1 MEMPKND
8 DLEKFAQE
16 LQAQIL
22 AQTKERY
29 TKTVI
34 DLWQNPRNFRRID
47 SPDGYACVKG
57 SCGDTMEMFLK
68 MKDKK
73 IFECTFNTDGCGT
86 SLACG
91 SVATELAKNKTF
103 LQALASVGADA
114 ILKKL
119 GGLPKEDVHCAQL
132 AAETLRKALAD
143 QLYQKQNPWKKQY
156 RKS

>member
-1 MEMPKND
+1 MSKNE

-22 AQTKERY
+22 AQTKKRY

-47 SPDGYACVKG
+47 SPDGYACVQG
-57 SCGDTMEMFLK
+57 SCGDTMEMFLN

-73 IFECTFNTDGCGT
+73 IFECTFSTDGCGT
-86 SLACG
+86 TLACG
-91 SVATELAKNKTF
+91 SIATELAKNKTF
-103 LQALASVGADA
+103 IQALASVGADA

-119 GGLPKEDVHCAQL
+119 GGLPKEDIHCAQL

>member
-1 MEMPKND
+1 MSKNE

-22 AQTKERY
+22 VQAKERY
-29 TKTVI
+29 TQIVI

-47 SPDGYACVKG
+47 SPDGYARVKG
-57 SCGDTMEMFLK
+57 PCGDTMEMFLK
-68 MKDKK
+68 MKDKR
-73 IFECTFNTDGCGT
+73 IFECTFNTDGCAT
-86 SLACG
+86 TLACG

-103 LQALASVGADA
+103 IQALASVGADA

-119 GGLPKEDVHCAQL
+119 GGLPKEDIHCAQL

-143 QLYQKQNPWKKQY
+143 QLYQKKNPWKKQY
-156 RKS
+156 RKT

>member
-1 MEMPKND
+1 MPKNSE
-8 DLEKFAQE
+8 LEKYAQE
-16 LQAQIL
+16 LQVQIL
-22 AQTKERY
+22 AQIKKRY

-47 SPDGYACVKG
+47 SPDGYASVKG

-68 MKDKK
+68 MKDKR

-86 SLACG
+86 TLACG
-91 SVATELAKNKTF
+91 SAATELAKNKTF
-103 LQALASVGADA
+103 TQALAGVGADA

-119 GGLPKEDVHCAQL
+119 GGLPKEDIHCAQL

-143 QLYQKQNPWKKQY
+143 QLYQKQNSWKKEY